1 MHKTL
6 WGLGKPLFAFL
17 ILISMQNAL
26 AQTDLLNLNDYA
38 EGASLPYGENLIVG
52 MVEKTGDKYIT
63 GEPSSLGRFK
73 FPVKLTGDF
82 EVSFKAF
89 EDYCCTEYFD
99 FFLTTGEH
107 QLNLTFYGGGS
118 VKLTA
123 DSQSGGGDG
132 SKAFIQDKPN
142 TFRLSVSNNVA
153 KLYIND
159 VFSQKVTLTP
169 DLTYTQLLATGIES
183 ADALYELNMSGN
195 ASIRPQQETTAN
207 TDLLNLANSAE
218 GSSLSYGENVIVGM
232 VQRSGVKYLKGTPD
246 NSGKLKFPA
255 NLTGNFEVFL
265 TVFEDYCCTEYFDFF
280 LTADEYQINFTFYG
294 GGSIKLATDSQ
305 SGSGDASRAYIQDWA
320 NKFRLSVSNNVA
332 KLYVN
337 DVFSQKVT
345 LTPDL
350 TYTQLVINGIESADA
365 LYNLST
371 NGNVISNQEE
381 TTGETTAEEITEGTV
396 GIPTQCMATY
406 APDTGRVLIPYIVVP
421 DALGGTTV
429 YSVEMQQQPATFTF
443 DLDFDTVQPR

>member
-1 MHKTL
+1 MKTFKACL
-6 WGLGKPLFAFL
+6 IGIAIFSIAGSAFA
-17 ILISMQNAL
+17 I
-26 AQTDLLNLNDYA
+26 DLLNLDGHA
-38 EGASLPYGENLIVG
+38 EGASLPYGKNLIVG
-52 MVEKTGDKYIT
+52 MVEKTGKKYIT
-63 GEPSSLGRFK
+63 GEPRSLGKLK

-82 EVSFKAF
+82 EVSFKVF

-107 QLNLTFYGGGS
+107 QINLTFNGGGS

-123 DSQSGGGDG
+123 DSQASGGDA

-142 TFRLSVSNNVA
+142 TFRLAVSNNVA

-195 ASIRPQQETTAN
+195 ASTRSQPETTTN

-218 GSSLSYGENVIVGM
+218 GASLSSGENLIVGK
-232 VQRSGVKYLKGTPD
+232 VEISGVKYIKGVPD
-246 NSGKLKFPA
+246 NSGKLKFPVS
-255 NLTGNFEVFL
+255 LTGNFEVFL

-280 LTADEYQINFTFYG
+280 LTADEHQINFTFNG
-294 GGSIKLATDSQ
+294 GGSIKLSTDSQ
-305 SGSGDASRAYIQDWA
+305 SGSRDSSRAFIQDWP
-320 NKFRLSVSNNVA
+320 NSYRLSVSNNVA

-350 TYTQLVINGIESADA
+350 TYTLLVINGIESADA
-365 LYNLST
+365 LYSLST
-371 NGNVISNQEE
+371 NGNVSSAPEE
-381 TTGETTAEEITEGTV
+381 TTGETTEGTV
-396 GIPTQCMATY
+396 TGITTECMATY
-406 APDTGRVLIPYIVVP
+406 APDTGRVVIPYIAVP
-421 DALGGTTV
+421 DAFGGSTV
-429 YSVEMQQQPATFTF
+429 YSVEMQQQPASFTF
-443 DLDFDTVQPR
+443 DLDLNTVQPR